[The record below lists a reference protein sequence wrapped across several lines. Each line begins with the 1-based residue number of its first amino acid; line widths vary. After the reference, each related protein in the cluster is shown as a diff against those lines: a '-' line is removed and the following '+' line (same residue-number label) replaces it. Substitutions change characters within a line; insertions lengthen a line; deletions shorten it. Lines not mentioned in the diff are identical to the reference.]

1 MPENSS
7 RLDRI
12 EAAIENLHV
21 NIESLHASV
30 SELYATVLKHENRIQ
45 KHDDRIQALLAA
57 AERDG
62 ENIRA
67 LARIAEIHERRI
79 SDLEGPE
86 GPSNT

>member
-1 MPENSS
+1 MPENGS

-12 EAAIENLHV
+12 EAAIENLHI

-30 SELYATVLKHENRIQ
+30 SELYTT
-45 KHDDRIQALLAA
+45 ALQHTEQLRTNA
-57 AERDG
+57 

-67 LARIAEIHERRI
+67 LAGIAEIHERRI
-79 SDLEGPE
+79 PEIEGPE